1 MNPTVFAMRR
11 PVTTLMLV
19 VALISGGALAYNR
32 MRVDI
37 FPALN
42 TPKIY
47 VFLDYIGMSPD
58 QMEGFIVNQL
68 ELYFQYVDGIQDIDT
83 RNIQQV
89 ALCELSFFPGTD
101 MGQAM
106 AQVVAMSDRAM
117 SWMPKG
123 TLPPMI
129 MRMDAG
135 SVPVGYLVLES
146 KETSLGAMGDLA
158 QNIIRPLVQKYVPG
172 TVAISPFGPNMR
184 SIVIN
189 VDPQKLL
196 DYNLT
201 PQQVIDALAKGN
213 TIIPAGNIYIKDS
226 MPVVA
231 NNATVVDIQRLGDI
245 PLRMEKN
252 VYLRDVAAFQDDTDI
267 SYGYALVKGKKSVY
281 LPIIKKDTGSTL
293 TVVADVRKSMPL
305 FRDAVPKDVT
315 VSFEFD
321 ESPTVVAAVE
331 SVATEGLI
339 GAGLTGLMILL
350 FLRDLRSVIVVVATI
365 PLALLGSLFGLWVTG
380 NTINIMSLGGMALA
394 IGILVDM
401 ATVTIEN
408 VHVQMRSTPKVA
420 TAMLRANYATAVP
433 ILLALLCILSV
444 FVPAFI
450 MADPLRSLFMP
461 LTLAV
466 GFAMITAYL
475 LASTF
480 VPILCV
486 RLLKHRGHDEEERG
500 LFDRMLEVYGRAVG
514 WLVRLRW
521 WVVPG
526 YLAICALV
534 LWQLGLR
541 LGTELFPQI
550 DSGQFVL
557 RFRPPPGSNFELTR
571 QMAVKCLEEIGR
583 EAKPENIAI
592 TMGFVGQVAPNFG
605 IDNMVLF
612 MRGPDDGQLRVALRE
627 DSGIRLAEFRERLRK
642 VLPERVIPW
651 LAKRLEQGGLSQE
664 EALRQA
670 KLSSFGFQP
679 GDIVTNVMSFGSAT
693 PIAVRLVGTD
703 LKEVRQHAT
712 KIAHEMKRI
721 SFLRDVQFEQTLDY
735 PTVEVVIDREKAGLS
750 GAKVEDVRQAL
761 VMATASTRF
770 TALNYWV
777 DVKTGFD
784 YLVQLQIPPL
794 RMEKPED
801 IETLPLESVNPL
813 VNLMVRDVATV
824 QKGVRPGELD
834 RDMSQRYL
842 TVTANVEGEDMGRA
856 SRQVARAIAA
866 AGTPPRGVRVEPL
879 GQLPPMI
886 EMFEALGVGLAVAV
900 FVIFVLLTAFFQSP
914 RLALIS
920 IGAVPGVLAGIATIL
935 YVTHTSLNI
944 ESFMGSIMCLGVSV
958 SNSVLLVAF
967 MDEHWKGGNPSIKA
981 AVVGASE
988 RLRPILMTACAM
1000 TVGMVPMAL
1009 ALERGSQMQAPLGRA
1024 VIGGLV
1030 MSTFATLL
1038 VVPSIFA
1045 LVIGRKA
1052 AHSPSIYPDDPES
1065 AHYDPSV
1072 FVNEVGPGHRAESG
1086 PHGEPVRPEAVTHH
1100 NGDDV
1105 LVFLKRILDEAR
1117 SKRQDMVTPYTV
1129 DDLRIALG
1137 LEKPGSDQEV
1147 TPKAGA
1153 GTSQPTRT
1161 PRDRARPQTAVTRRE
1176 SEPDAPTNAPPS
1188 HGDL

>member
-1 MNPTVFAMRR
+1 MM
-11 PVTTLMLV
+11 V
-19 VALISGGALAYNR
+19 VALISCGLLAYKR

-37 FPALN
+37 FPSLN

-68 ELYFQYVDGIQDIDT
+68 ELYFQYVDGIEDINT

-146 KETSLGAMGDLA
+146 KETSLGLMGDLA
-158 QNIIRPLVQKYVPG
+158 QNVIRPLVQKYVPG

-184 SIVIN
+184 SIVVN

-201 PQQVIDALAKGN
+201 PQRVAEALAQGN
-213 TIIPAGNIYIKDS
+213 TIIPAGNIYVKDA
-226 MPVVA
+226 MPVVS
-231 NNATVVDIQRLGDI
+231 NNATVVDVQRLGDI
-245 PLRMEKN
+245 PLRMERN
-252 VYLRDVAAFQDDTDI
+252 VYLRDIATIMDDTDI
-267 SYGYALVKGKKSVY
+267 TYGYALVNGKKSVY

-293 TVVADVRKSMPL
+293 TVVSDVHKSMQM
-305 FRDAVPKDVT
+305 FRDAVPKDVS
-315 VSFEFD
+315 VNFEFD

-339 GAGLTGLMILL
+339 GAALTGLMILL
-350 FLRDLRSVIVVVATI
+350 FLKDLRSAAVVVSNI

-401 ATVTIEN
+401 STVTVEN
-408 VHVQMRSTPKVA
+408 VHVQMRRTQNVA
-420 TAMLRANYATAVP
+420 TAVLHGSLITAVP
-433 ILLALLCILSV
+433 ILLAVLCILSV

-450 MADPLRSLFMP
+450 MGDPLRSLFMP
-461 LTLAV
+461 LTLGV
-466 GFAMITAYL
+466 GFAMIASYL
-475 LASTF
+475 LSCAF

-486 RLLKHRGHDEEERG
+486 RLMKHVAHRDDDRG
-500 LFDRMLEVYGRAVG
+500 LFARMLNVYREAVR
-514 WLVRLRW
+514 WFVHRRVIVVTAYLLVCGL
-521 WVVPG
+521 
-526 YLAICALV
+526 I
-534 LWQLGLR
+534 LWGLGME

-557 RFRPPPGSNFELTR
+557 RFRPPPGSNYELTR
-571 QMAVKCLEEIGR
+571 EMAVKCLQEIER
-583 EAKPENIAI
+583 EVKPENIQIA
-592 TMGFVGQVAPNFG
+592 MGFVGQVAPNFG

-612 MRGPDDGQLRVALRE
+612 MRGPDDGQLRVALRDE
-627 DSGIRLAEFRERLRK
+627 SGIRLDRLRERLRK
-642 VLPERVIPW
+642 ILPERVIPW
-651 LAKRLEQGGLSQE
+651 LANRLEQGGLAKD

-670 KLSSFGFQP
+670 KTSIFGFEP
-679 GDIVTNVMSFGSAT
+679 GDIVTNVMSFGSAM
-693 PIAVRLVGTD
+693 PIAVRVVGTD
-703 LKEVRQHAT
+703 LKLVRQHAE
-712 KIAHEMKRI
+712 KIARAMKKI
-721 SFLRDVQFEQTLDY
+721 PYLRDVQFQQQLDY
-735 PTVEVVIDREKAGLS
+735 PSVEVDIDREKAGLS
-750 GAKVEDVRQAL
+750 GAKVQDVAQAL

-770 TALNYWV
+770 TNLNYWV

-784 YLVQLQIPPL
+784 YLVQIQVPPL

-801 IETLPLESVNPL
+801 LEILPLESVNPI
-813 VNLMVRDVATV
+813 VNLMVRDVADV
-824 QKGVRPGELD
+824 KKGVRPGELD

-842 TVTANVEGEDMGRA
+842 TLVANVEGEDMGRA
-856 SRQVARAIAA
+856 SRQTAEAIRA
-866 AGTPPRGVRVEPL
+866 AGTPPRGVRVEPM

-886 EMFEALGVGLAVAV
+886 EMFKALGTGLAVAV
-900 FVIFVLLTAFFQSP
+900 FVIFVLLTAYFQSP

-920 IGAVPGVLAGIATIL
+920 VGAVPGVLAGIAVIL
-935 YVTHTSLNI
+935 YFTNTSLNI
-944 ESFMGSIMCLGVSV
+944 ESFMGSIMSLGVSV
-958 SNSVLLVAF
+958 SNSVMLVAF
-967 MDEHWKGGNPSIKA
+967 MDEHWKGGKRATES
-981 AVVGASE
+981 AVIGAGE

-1045 LVIGRKA
+1045 LVIGRKG
-1052 AHSPSIYPDDPES
+1052 HRSPSIYPDDRQS
-1065 AHYDPSV
+1065 VYYDPTV
-1072 FVNEVGPGHRAESG
+1072 FAQEVDKPPAGDHEQAEA
-1086 PHGEPVRPEAVTHH
+1086 HEVVATHTPDELL
-1100 NGDDV
+1100 G
-1105 LVFLKRILDEAR
+1105 FLRSILHEIR
-1117 SKRQDMVTPYTV
+1117 SKRHDMSTHHTV
-1129 DDLRIALG
+1129 DDLLGALG
-1137 LEKPGSDQEV
+1137 FADEGKPANGSA
-1147 TPKAGA
+1147 PGA
-1153 GTSQPTRT
+1153 SQSEN
-1161 PRDRARPQTAVTRRE
+1161 RAADPAR
-1176 SEPDAPTNAPPS
+1176 SEGNEAEPVQGSVEGPE
-1188 HGDL
+1188 